1 MKLMEIPYKRPDV
14 DALIEK
20 CAKLTADF
28 ANAESAAEQIRI
40 FKEFEEVKGHFST
53 YMYVRYRNGR
63 TQRT

>member
-20 CAKLTADF
+20 CAKLTVDF

-40 FKEFEEVKGHFST
+40 FKEFEEE
-53 YMYVRYRNGR
+53 
-63 TQRT
+63 

>member
-20 CAKLTADF
+20 CAKLTVDF

-40 FKEFEEVKGHFST
+40 FKEFLILERH
-53 YMYVRYRNGR
+53 M
-63 TQRT
+63 